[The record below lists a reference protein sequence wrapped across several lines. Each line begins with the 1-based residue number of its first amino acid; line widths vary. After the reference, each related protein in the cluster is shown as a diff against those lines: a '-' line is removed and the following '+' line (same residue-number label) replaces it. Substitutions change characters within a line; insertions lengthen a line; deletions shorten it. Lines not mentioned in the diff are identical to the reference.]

1 MLHPEARHTDV
12 PVQLVIPLRDRYVTS
27 ALLEG
32 LEDWTSA
39 MLRSP
44 VDAGH
49 WVIRTNPDII
59 AAAVRKFVAHVEK
72 HAESPAVGGG

>member
-1 MLHPEARHTDV
+1 
-12 PVQLVIPLRDRYVTS
+12 
-27 ALLEG
+27 
-32 LEDWTSA
+32 